1 MFWKLIYLTLIPL
14 HNRGRWSVNVL
25 NFFLMALI
33 ATSIICSGSNWNGW
47 RMVEWKFSL
56 SHVFSSEQSLSQ
68 RAIHDI
74 TSIRQDQILTNFYVI
89 STYFFDV
96 ISMVE
101 KSMLFP
107 HSFFDVISMVEK
119 STFFPCTF
127 FNVISM
133 VEKSTF
139 FPCTFF
145 NVISMVAKSTS
156 FPRTFFDVIS
166 LVEISTVF
174 LLTFFDVILM
184 LKKSSL
190 SASTFFYEISM
201 GKNSTSFLVIC
212 KLMKTFEGFFLC

>member
-119 STFFPCTF
+119 STFFPCTY

-133 VEKSTF
+133 VEKSTL
-139 FPCTFF
+139 FPHTFF
-145 NVISMVAKSTS
+145 WRNFDGRKIYVVSTDFFRCNFS
-156 FPRTFFDVIS
+156 SRNIHGVSTYIFWRNFDAQKIQFVCKYFFLRNFNGQKFDVIFGN
-166 LVEISTVF
+166 L
-174 LLTFFDVILM
+174 
-184 LKKSSL
+184 
-190 SASTFFYEISM
+190 
-201 GKNSTSFLVIC
+201 
-212 KLMKTFEGFFLC
+212 

>member
-133 VEKSTF
+133 VEKSTL
-139 FPCTFF
+139 FPHTFF
-145 NVISMVAKSTS
+145 WRNFDGRKIYVVSTDFFRCNFS
-156 FPRTFFDVIS
+156 SRNIHGVSTYIFWRNFDAQKILFVCKYFFLRNFNGQKFDVIFGN
-166 LVEISTVF
+166 L
-174 LLTFFDVILM
+174 
-184 LKKSSL
+184 
-190 SASTFFYEISM
+190 
-201 GKNSTSFLVIC
+201 
-212 KLMKTFEGFFLC
+212 

>member
-133 VEKSTF
+133 VEKSTL
-139 FPCTFF
+139 FPHTFF
-145 NVISMVAKSTS
+145 WRNFDGRKIYVVSTDFFRCNFS
-156 FPRTFFDVIS
+156 SRNIHGVSTYIFWRNFDAQKIQFVCKYFFLRNFNGQKFDVIFGN
-166 LVEISTVF
+166 L
-174 LLTFFDVILM
+174 
-184 LKKSSL
+184 
-190 SASTFFYEISM
+190 
-201 GKNSTSFLVIC
+201 
-212 KLMKTFEGFFLC
+212 

>member
-101 KSMLFP
+101 KSKLFP

-133 VEKSTF
+133 VEKSTL
-139 FPCTFF
+139 FPHTFF
-145 NVISMVAKSTS
+145 WRNFDGRKIYVVSTDFFRCNFS
-156 FPRTFFDVIS
+156 SRNIHGVSTYIFWRNFDAQKIQFVCKYFFLRNFNGQKFDVIFGN
-166 LVEISTVF
+166 L
-174 LLTFFDVILM
+174 
-184 LKKSSL
+184 
-190 SASTFFYEISM
+190 
-201 GKNSTSFLVIC
+201 
-212 KLMKTFEGFFLC
+212 

>member
-14 HNRGRWSVNVL
+14 HNRGRWSHNVL

-133 VEKSTF
+133 VEKSTL
-139 FPCTFF
+139 FPHTFF
-145 NVISMVAKSTS
+145 WRNFDGRKIYVVSTDFFRCNFS
-156 FPRTFFDVIS
+156 SRNIHGVSTYIFWRNFDAQKIQFVCKYFFLRNFNGQKFDVIFGN
-166 LVEISTVF
+166 L
-174 LLTFFDVILM
+174 
-184 LKKSSL
+184 
-190 SASTFFYEISM
+190 
-201 GKNSTSFLVIC
+201 
-212 KLMKTFEGFFLC
+212 

>member
-68 RAIHDI
+68 RQSTILH
-74 TSIRQDQILTNFYVI
+74 RYVEDQILTNFYVI

-133 VEKSTF
+133 VEKSTL
-139 FPCTFF
+139 FPHTFF
-145 NVISMVAKSTS
+145 WRNFDGRKIYVVSTDFFRCNFS
-156 FPRTFFDVIS
+156 SRNIHGVSTYIFWRNFDAQKIQFVCKYFFLRNFNGQKFDVIFGN
-166 LVEISTVF
+166 L
-174 LLTFFDVILM
+174 
-184 LKKSSL
+184 
-190 SASTFFYEISM
+190 
-201 GKNSTSFLVIC
+201 
-212 KLMKTFEGFFLC
+212 

>member
-107 HSFFDVISMVEK
+107 R
-119 STFFPCTF
+119 TF

-133 VEKSTF
+133 VEKSTL
-139 FPCTFF
+139 FPHTFF
-145 NVISMVAKSTS
+145 DVISMVEKSTS
-156 FPRTFFDVIS
+156 FPRTFLDVIS

-184 LKKSSL
+184 LKNPVCL
-190 SASTFFYEISM
+190 QVLFSTKFQWAKIRRHFW
-201 GKNSTSFLVIC
+201 
-212 KLMKTFEGFFLC
+212 

>member
-33 ATSIICSGSNWNGW
+33 ATSIISSGSNWNGW

-133 VEKSTF
+133 VEKSTL
-139 FPCTFF
+139 FPHTFF
-145 NVISMVAKSTS
+145 WRNFDGRKIYVVSTDFFRCNFS
-156 FPRTFFDVIS
+156 SRNIHGVSTYIFWRNFDAQKIQFVCKYFFLRNFNGQKFDVIFGN
-166 LVEISTVF
+166 L
-174 LLTFFDVILM
+174 
-184 LKKSSL
+184 
-190 SASTFFYEISM
+190 
-201 GKNSTSFLVIC
+201 
-212 KLMKTFEGFFLC
+212 